1 MSFMPEIKEKIVLK
15 IEPVEEPIEPEEKAE
30 ENEEERVEEEEEE
43 GEEEYS
49 DEEEYVP
56 KVIHEEY
63 SQEDI
68 FIKEKPKK
76 AKPIEVAPKLTKKGL
91 PRKKRP
97 PMSDEHKE
105 KLKYAREKAMASRRV
120 KAKERADVKALDMEE
135 KELLK
140 KQRIKKV
147 KKLKEEVED
156 GGDNDNDKSNIVK
169 ENRSARFT
177 KKDLEDAQLEA
188 ITKYETLRK
197 ARKEVKKVKQA
208 EDKVN
213 QDFKDQLTRAIAPQ
227 RAFNPYAKCY

>member
-15 IEPVEEPIEPEEKAE
+15 IEPVEEPIEPEENEE
-30 ENEEERVEEEEEE
+30 ENEEERVEEKEEE
-43 GEEEYS
+43 EEEYS

-120 KAKERADVKALDMEE
+120 KAKERADGKALDMEE

-156 GGDNDNDKSNIVK
+156 EGDNDKSNIVK
-169 ENRSARFT
+169 ENSSSARFT

-227 RAFNPYAKCY
+227 KSFNPYSACY